1 MVVEKFEYYC
11 DCCMKQVEGKDL
23 KNIKILLED
32 EQCRRNASRLAAR
45 PIIPRLYVDF
55 DKSFCPTCYEDYRNA
70 INNFVSTMAQFGIL
84 EDKEED
90 DDDDDDLM

>member
-11 DCCMKQVEGKDL
+11 DCCMKQVEKKEDL

-32 EQCRRNASRLAAR
+32 EQCKRNTSRLAAS

-55 DKSFCPTCYEDYRNA
+55 DKAFCPSCYEDYRNA
-70 INNFVSTMAQFGIL
+70 ISDFVSTMAQFGIL
-84 EDKEED
+84 EDKEEEE
-90 DDDDDDLM
+90 DDDDLM